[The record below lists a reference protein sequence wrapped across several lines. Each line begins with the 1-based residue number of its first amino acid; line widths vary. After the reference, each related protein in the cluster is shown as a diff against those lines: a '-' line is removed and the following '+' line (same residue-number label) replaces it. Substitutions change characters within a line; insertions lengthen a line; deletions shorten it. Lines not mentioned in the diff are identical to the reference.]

1 MDWSRFL
8 TYLLVMAGVTYAIRV
23 LPLVLFRKEIKS
35 TFVRSFLYYI
45 PYAVLGAMTFPAVF
59 YSTGSVA
66 SATVGLVVAVFL
78 AIKGKGLVTVAV
90 LACVAVLAAEAL
102 MGFIA

>member
-1 MDWSRFL
+1 MDTGL
-8 TYLLVMAGVTYAIRV
+8 ILGYIAVMAGVTYAIRV

-59 YSTGSVA
+59 
-66 SATVGLVVAVFL
+66 
-78 AIKGKGLVTVAV
+78 
-90 LACVAVLAAEAL
+90 
-102 MGFIA
+102 